1 MNMRAGLYVL
11 SALLLAWMATGCTT
25 SSSAVTF
32 YGLEAVAGDPSG
44 SITLFQHDPAIG
56 IGRVTLPAYLDRPQ
70 IVIRPQPNRLRV
82 DEYHRW
88 AGALEDEIQ
97 RVLIENLMTLTGVR
111 RIARL
116 PWPGDFQ
123 PDVTLRMDIYRFEA
137 GSGNAVRLLAAVT
150 LVRQDDRQ
158 SPETWT
164 VHLEEAAAGGSY
176 ADLTAAQSRLLAS
189 LSSDIAERLSRP

>member
-1 MNMRAGLYVL
+1 MKMRAGIYAL

-44 SITLFQHDPAIG
+44 SITLFQHDPSIG

-88 AGALEDEIQ
+88 AGGLEDEIQ
-97 RVLIENLMTLTGVR
+97 RVLIENLMTLTGVQ

-137 GSGNAVRLLAAVT
+137 GSGNTVRLLAAVT
-150 LVRQDDRQ
+150 LVRRDDRHP
-158 SPETWT
+158 PETWT
-164 VHLEEAAAGGSY
+164 IHLEEAPAGGTY
-176 ADLTAAQSRLLAS
+176 ADLTAAQSRLLAA
-189 LSSDIAERLSRP
+189 LSRDIAERLSRP